1 MSVSVLCDV
10 CYGSH
15 SVAHE
20 QLGSVVQCRYC
31 RASFTADE
39 SVQLEVPKSG
49 MTLSELTDY
58 GLAISKKI
66 GSMVL
71 SVGTVVLML
80 FLCTISPRST
90 AESVI
95 ASSPARNNSSR
106 TYTRR
111 PATQA
116 QQMPAGRQ
124 YRPPAMPAQP
134 NGPDHSDWQARR
146 AQQEALIQRVRQ
158 QAAAPLPSPPDFP
171 SHSPGMPGHLPFSH
185 DATTRSPN
193 SSNPL
198 QINDGQP
205 RHPGNIHPPFT
216 PPQFHQPQFHQPQFP
231 QPQYPRPPLHQP
243 QPQQPQTSPPAI
255 RF

>member
-15 SVAHE
+15 SVADE

-39 SVQLEVPKSG
+39 SVQLEVPNSG
-49 MTLSELTDY
+49 MTVSELTDY
-58 GLAISKKI
+58 GLSISKKI

-71 SVGTVVLML
+71 SVGAVVLML
-80 FLCTISPRST
+80 HLCTISPRSK

-95 ASSPARNNSSR
+95 ASTLARNNSTR

-111 PATQA
+111 PATQT

-146 AQQEALIQRVRQ
+146 AQQEALIQSVRQ
-158 QAAAPLPSPPDFP
+158 QAAAPLPSPPVFP
-171 SHSPGMPGHLPFSH
+171 SHSPGMPGHPPFSH

-198 QINDGQP
+198 QINDAP
-205 RHPGNIHPPFT
+205 PHRPGNVHPPFT
-216 PPQFHQPQFHQPQFP
+216 PPSFSQPQFP
-231 QPQYPRPPLHQP
+231 HPQFPRGPLHQP
-243 QPQQPQTSPPAI
+243 PRPQQQTPSPAI